1 MPNSIVTHLLERV
14 ATLEAKVE
22 SLLTYQKWTM
32 ALLSAV
38 FMLALGAMVR
48 GLR

>member
-1 MPNSIVTHLLERV
+1 MPSNIVTHLIERV
-14 ATLEAKVE
+14 AKLEAKVE

-32 ALLSAV
+32 ALISA
-38 FMLALGAMVR
+38 MLMMSLGLLLK

>member
-14 ATLEAKVE
+14 AKLEERVAN
-22 SLLTYQKWTM
+22 LLLYQKWSM

-38 FMLALGAMVR
+38 FMLVLGALIKGR
-48 GLR
+48 